1 MTSSPF
7 PLPHPSSFHIS
18 QDSSQES
25 SVKNQSRFVF
35 ICNSSRGQSPQSLIN
50 PKSLPRNWS
59 KITSFP
65 ALLQGLTCLE
75 KPKIPPLARV
85 GVLLPGWG
93 FCRLGLYLGPGDPS
107 PEESSVS
114 GAEGEARVREGTDLL
129 DYLKQP
135 SCSNREEKFHSN
147 RKLSHHSN
155 LVARE
160 TPYQEAGNFVSSI
173 IRATREEADRKL

>member
-1 MTSSPF
+1 M
-7 PLPHPSSFHIS
+7 
-18 QDSSQES
+18 
-25 SVKNQSRFVF
+25 
-35 ICNSSRGQSPQSLIN
+35 
-50 PKSLPRNWS
+50 
-59 KITSFP
+59 
-65 ALLQGLTCLE
+65 
-75 KPKIPPLARV
+75 
-85 GVLLPGWG
+85 LLPGWG

-129 DYLKQP
+129 DYLEQP

-155 LVARE
+155 QVARE

-173 IRATREEADRKL
+173 IRATREAADRKL